1 MSHLKVTIFTDK
13 AMQIGIEFI
22 PIFRAFPKSSS
33 ALRAPVLVSRGKD
46 GPALQIRSFWES
58 KANSG

>member
-22 PIFRAFPKSSS
+22 LIFRAFPKSSS

-46 GPALQIRSFWES
+46 GPALRSGRFGS
-58 KANSG
+58 QK

>member
-13 AMQIGIEFI
+13 AMQIFI
-22 PIFRAFPKSSS
+22 LIFRAFAKSSS

-46 GPALQIRSFWES
+46 GPALRSGRFGS
-58 KANSG
+58 QK